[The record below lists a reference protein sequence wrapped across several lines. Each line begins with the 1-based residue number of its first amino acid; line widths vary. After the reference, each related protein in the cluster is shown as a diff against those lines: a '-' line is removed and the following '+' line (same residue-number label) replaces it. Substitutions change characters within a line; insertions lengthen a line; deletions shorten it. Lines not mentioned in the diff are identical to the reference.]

1 MPPIFKALATITAW
15 ALFISGWITA
25 LSTLL
30 VGITT
35 GGLYGPGPPP
45 MVIPVFF
52 LVALA
57 QAVSAVVV
65 MRLRQ
70 KME

>member
-1 MPPIFKALATITAW
+1 MPQIFKALATITAW
-15 ALFISGWITA
+15 ALFIFAWVTG
-25 LSTLL
+25 LSAFLG
-30 VGITT
+30 GITS
-35 GGLYGPGPPP
+35 GALYGGKPPS

-57 QAVSAVVV
+57 EGVSAVVV
-65 MRLRQ
+65 MILRK